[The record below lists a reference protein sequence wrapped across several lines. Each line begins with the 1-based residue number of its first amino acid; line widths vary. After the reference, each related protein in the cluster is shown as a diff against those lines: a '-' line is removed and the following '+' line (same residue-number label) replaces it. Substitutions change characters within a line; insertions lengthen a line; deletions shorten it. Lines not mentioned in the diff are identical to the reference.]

1 VRQWHTLDM
10 LLSQLLFCLIWL
22 NPTAWALHRA
32 MRTNLEFLADR
43 HALRAMPSLLLPFVF
58 PPLKYRILMLNTPA
72 ARLTPSPLLLGL
84 NAACAGT
91 PLLPKTAWPTLPRSR
106 RGAVSSYNAV
116 PIL

>member
-43 HALRAMPSLLLPFVF
+43 HALRDGAPNRRTYHLSLVQLVGPAVERAVPSLLLPFVF
-58 PPLKYRILMLNTPA
+58 PPLKSRILMLNTPA
-72 ARLTPSPLLLGL
+72 AARLTPSPAPGPECCLRRDP
-84 NAACAGT
+84 AAT
-91 PLLPKTAWPTLPRSR
+91 
-106 RGAVSSYNAV
+106 
-116 PIL
+116 